1 MNKDEERLRR
11 AKRTGKYFDTSTSKP
26 KNLWLNNIFPIIL
39 LISLMLYIY
48 MEVIYI
54 MRLHSL
60 FFYEETIQSL
70 TINITITRS

>member
-11 AKRTGKYFDTSTSKP
+11 AKRTGKYFDTSMSKP

-48 MEVIYI
+48 MEV
-54 MRLHSL
+54 
-60 FFYEETIQSL
+60 T
-70 TINITITRS
+70 